1 MGVTLFASC
10 LFNTYTCSMTAEKIW
25 YLLGKKLSGDASL
38 EELQELEQLMR
49 SYPDVQYSIQNISD
63 LWQLDKHVNHE
74 EINSALERHISR
86 LKEKGI
92 PFQSDSE
99 ENNFPSDYT
108 RNRPLRRKLVLGSVI
123 TILILG
129 VSSFFYF
136 HRTSPAVA
144 EKPTDAKINLADKNE
159 VSTRMGSRSKIV
171 LPDGSVVWL
180 NAGSKLL
187 YAKTFGNE
195 IREVELSGEGY
206 FDVVKD
212 AERPFIIHTQK
223 INIKVLGTA
232 FNVKSYPNDK
242 TTETSLIRGIIEVT
256 MKDRPNEKIIL
267 KPSEKLTVMN
277 DASRLQTIPENAKKE
292 PLVAIG
298 RINYDRSDTVI
309 METAWLNNQIFIQ
322 DKSFADLAL
331 ELERKYGVFFRF
343 DNEAVKQYKFGG
355 SGGSFEKETIQQA
368 LRALQLANN
377 FRYHIDGDTV
387 NYHKMTLQNETR

>member
-1 MGVTLFASC
+1 
-10 LFNTYTCSMTAEKIW
+10 MTAEKIW
-25 YLLGKKLSGDASL
+25 YLLGKKLSGEASL

-49 SYPDVQYSIQNISD
+49 SYPDVHYSIQNISD
-63 LWQLDKHVNHE
+63 LWHLEKPVDHD
-74 EINSALERHISR
+74 EINGALKRHIER
-86 LKEKGI
+86 LLDRGLSFE
-92 PFQSDSE
+92 QESE
-99 ENNFPSDYT
+99 ENNILSDQT
-108 RNRPLRRKLVLGSVI
+108 RNRPLRRKLIFGSLI
-123 TILILG
+123 TVLILG
-129 VSSFFYF
+129 VSSFFFF
-136 HRTSPAVA
+136 HHNTSTV
-144 EKPTDAKINLADKNE
+144 TDSQNSSVGNTVDRNE
-159 VSTRMGSRSKIV
+159 VSTKMGSRSKIV

-195 IREVELSGEGY
+195 TREVDLSGEGY

-212 AERPFIIHTQK
+212 PERPFIIHTQK

-242 TTETSLIRGIIEVT
+242 TTETSLIRGMIEVT

-277 DASRLQTIPENAKKE
+277 DANRLQTVPGTSRKE
-292 PLVAIG
+292 PMVAIG
-298 RINYDRSDTVI
+298 RINYGSRDSVI
-309 METAWLNNQIFIQ
+309 METAWLNNQVFIQ

-331 ELERKYGVFFRF
+331 DLERKYGVVFKFE
-343 DNEAVKQYKFGG
+343 NEEVKQYKFGG
-355 SGGSFEKETIQQA
+355 SGGSFNKESIQQA

-387 NYHKMTLQNETR
+387 IITK